1 MLYKDHMNKVNVI
14 LLIFVLAAAAALAS
28 MQADFVR
35 NVQSQFLSLLSP
47 FLKTGATIQR
57 AISPERS
64 FESLTPHQLRQ
75 QIDAISTE
83 NARLRAT
90 MQLMQDLQEDNRK
103 LRNALNYRNRS
114 VFRLIPARIISRNAA
129 TWWNTAILNRG
140 FQDGLETDMPVLT
153 ETGLVGKITTVAKD
167 ISTVLLLTDE
177 NCKVASAIEGS
188 REKGIVTG
196 PRVSST
202 AAPLL
207 ELNFLSKD
215 AKIQPGSRVYTA
227 GVSGGIFPSGI
238 LVGTVKDFQP
248 RDLDGQARIEPAVDL
263 SHVEDV
269 FVVLGTK

>member
-1 MLYKDHMNKVNVI
+1 MLYRNHMNKVNVI
-14 LLIFVLAAAAALAS
+14 LLILVLAAAAVLAS
-28 MQADFVR
+28 VQTSVVR
-35 NVQSQFLSLLSP
+35 DLQSQFLSLLSP

-75 QIDAISTE
+75 QIEALSTE

-103 LRNALNYRNRS
+103 LRKALNYRNRS
-114 VFRLIPARIISRNAA
+114 VFRLIPARIITRNAT
-129 TWWNTAILNRG
+129 TWWSIAILNRG
-140 FQDGLETDMPVLT
+140 FQDGLEPDMPVVT

-177 NCKVASAIEGS
+177 NCKVAAAIEGS

-202 AAPLL
+202 STPLL

-215 AKIQPGSRVYTA
+215 AKIQPSSRVYTA

-238 LVGTVKDFQP
+238 LVGSIKDFHS